1 VDVSA
6 DHPLNG
12 ALDGWNAVLEDTQET
27 AAAYRER
34 GWTAR
39 TVHPGSVAVDAAL
52 PGFDVLVPDDE
63 FRAVTDLLAEGV
75 DEYRVF
81 LGSTSGVMFAAVA
94 LEQTAAECVVLV
106 PLYYR
111 HADRAELREAAAD
124 AGRLTTRLRTLDG
137 TPFAVDHE
145 RPAPFFPDADP

>member
-1 VDVSA
+1 MDVSA

-12 ALDGWNAVLEDTQET
+12 ALDGWNAVLEDTRET

-39 TVHPGSVAVDAAL
+39 TVRPGGVTVDAAL

-63 FRAVTDLLAEGV
+63 FRAITDLLAEGV

-94 LEQTAAECVVLV
+94 LEQTTTERVALV

-111 HADRAELREAAAD
+111 HADLAELREAATD
-124 AGRLTTRLRTLDG
+124 AGHLTTRLRTLDS
-137 TPFAVDHE
+137 TSFSVDHE
-145 RPAPFFPDADP
+145 RPALFFPDADP